1 MKNRATVSSILPM
14 MFNPGAF
21 LQVRLKDV
29 SFFFSLLVPALGFG
43 LFFLQTGL
51 DLFKTGQK
59 PMDFVYTVSLVGV
72 GYGALLVPFFGV
84 LLWLFLKISKS
95 KVSFKEA
102 ISATCLSYSGLLVY
116 TALGT
121 IFSILLNWR
130 TSIAFGATG
139 VVWSMGATMGTIR
152 QLSGG
157 KTALSVV
164 LSTLFGIL
172 VLLSWYYVGNM

>member
-1 MKNRATVSSILPM
+1 MKNRTTLGAILPM

-21 LQVRLKDV
+21 LENRLKDV
-29 SFFFSLLVPALGFG
+29 SVLFSLFVPALGFG
-43 LFFLQTGL
+43 LFFMQTGL

-59 PMDFVYTVSLVGV
+59 SMNFVYTISIVGV
-72 GYGALLVPFFGV
+72 AYGALLIPFFGV

-95 KVSFKEA
+95 KVSFKETIGA
-102 ISATCLSYSGLLVY
+102 MCLSYSGLLVY
-116 TALGT
+116 TALGM
-121 IFSILLNWR
+121 IFSIFLNWR

-157 KTALSVV
+157 KTALSVI
-164 LSTLFGIL
+164 LSTMFGVL
-172 VLLSWYYVGNM
+172 VLLSWYYVGKM

>member
-1 MKNRATVSSILPM
+1 MKNRATLGAILPM

-29 SFFFSLLVPALGFG
+29 NVLFSLFVPALGFG
-43 LFFLQTGL
+43 LFFMQTGL

-59 PMDFVYTVSLVGV
+59 SMNFVYTISIVGLA
-72 GYGALLVPFFGV
+72 YGALVVPFFGV

-95 KVSFKEA
+95 KVSFKETIGA
-102 ISATCLSYSGLLVY
+102 MCLSYSGLLVY
-116 TALGT
+116 MAFGM
-121 IFSILLNWR
+121 IFSIFLNWR

-157 KTALSVV
+157 KTALSVI
-164 LSTLFGIL
+164 LSTVFGVL